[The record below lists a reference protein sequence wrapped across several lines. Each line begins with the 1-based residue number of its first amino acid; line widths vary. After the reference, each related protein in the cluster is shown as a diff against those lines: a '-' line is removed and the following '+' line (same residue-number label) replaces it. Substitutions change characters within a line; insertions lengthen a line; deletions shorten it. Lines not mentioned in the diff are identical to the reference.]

1 VSNQGHKRFFLNVL
15 HSVREYYPIVV
26 VYSVCISILTLATP
40 ISVQSLINTFSFG
53 PYFQPLF
60 VLSLVLFGLLA
71 LRGAIS
77 SLQYILV
84 EYLQRKV
91 FARSSASVVRSYVI
105 KRHHKELTRRD
116 LYYANRFFDIVIVQK
131 SIAKLV
137 TELISISLQTVI
149 GVILISLYHPFFI
162 LFGVFILLAIFLPIR
177 LFYNRACAS
186 AVIES
191 TRKHEIA
198 DFVDEIAL
206 NTNPDSEIRDIIR
219 CVNTVDS
226 RIGDYIDSR
235 EVHFAS
241 LFRMHLI
248 FVGLFA
254 FLNALLLALGGYLV
268 ISNQLTVGQLVAAE
282 IVVNAILYSFLKAK
296 DHLETFFDMY
306 AAAEKIQ
313 IFDQRLTAEDKA
325 ALNDAKEF
333 LINVKESDPQ
343 FQNSLKSVRD
353 IHSPKNYRGFARNFA
368 IGFVVFLIVL
378 ALTPWQQTSIG
389 QGKVTALDPND
400 RPQFITANVKG
411 IIESWL
417 VQDGQYV
424 KKGDPIVKIQDNDP
438 NYLVRLEAARDAAIA
453 KFEAAKESSTTARL
467 NYRRQLKLEK
477 EGLSSRKEFEKA
489 KITYKKLISEEAEA
503 AASLAKAETDLSRQ
517 SLQEIVAPRDGRILR
532 ILHGSGT
539 VNIKAGEKLVEF
551 VPSTDK
557 HAVEIFVDG
566 NDLPLVYV
574 GREVRLQF
582 EGWPAVQ
589 FRGWPSVA
597 VGSFGG
603 IVTAVDPSV
612 ADNGRF
618 RVLVSPDPKDID
630 WPDRTIL
637 RQGARAVG
645 LILLEQ
651 VSLGYE
657 IWRKV
662 NGFPKS
668 MDNPPGTE
676 KKVKAK

>member
-1 VSNQGHKRFFLNVL
+1 
-15 HSVREYYPIVV
+15 
-26 VYSVCISILTLATP
+26 
-40 ISVQSLINTFSFG
+40 
-53 PYFQPLF
+53 
-60 VLSLVLFGLLA
+60 
-71 LRGAIS
+71 
-77 SLQYILV
+77 
-84 EYLQRKV
+84 
-91 FARSSASVVRSYVI
+91 
-105 KRHHKELTRRD
+105 
-116 LYYANRFFDIVIVQK
+116 
-131 SIAKLV
+131 
-137 TELISISLQTVI
+137 
-149 GVILISLYHPFFI
+149 
-162 LFGVFILLAIFLPIR
+162 
-177 LFYNRACAS
+177 
-186 AVIES
+186 
-191 TRKHEIA
+191 
-198 DFVDEIAL
+198 
-206 NTNPDSEIRDIIR
+206 DSEIKDIIR
-219 CVNTVDS
+219 CVNTVDHK
-226 RIGDYIDSR
+226 IGDYIDSR
-235 EVHFAS
+235 EVHFKS

-254 FLNALLLALGGYLV
+254 FLNAFLLALGGYLV
-268 ISNQLTVGQLVAAE
+268 ISFQLTVGQLVAAE
-282 IVVNAILYSFLKAK
+282 IVVNAILYNFLKAK

-313 IFDQRLTAEDKA
+313 IFDQRLTPEDKA
-325 ALNDAKEF
+325 ALANSNEF
-333 LINVKESDPQ
+333 LINVKESDPD
-343 FQNSLKSVRD
+343 FQESLKSVED
-353 IHSPKNYRGFARNFA
+353 IYAPSNYKTFARNFSL
-368 IGFVVFLIVL
+368 GFVGFLVLL

-411 IIESWL
+411 IIEAWQ

-424 KKGDPIVKIQDNDP
+424 RKGDTIVRIKDNDP
-438 NYLVRLEAARDAAIA
+438 NYLFRLEAARDAAVA

-489 KITYKKLISEEAEA
+489 KITYKKLISEEASA
-503 AASLAKAETDLSRQ
+503 ASSLAKAEVDLSRQ

-532 ILHGSGT
+532 ILQGSGS

-551 VPSTDK
+551 VPTTDK
-557 HAVEIFVDG
+557 HVVEVFIDG
-566 NDLPLVYV
+566 NDLPLVEV

-603 IVTAVDPSV
+603 VVSAVDPSV
-612 ADNGRF
+612 AENGRF
-618 RVLVSPDPKDID
+618 RVLVSPDPNDIE

-668 MDNPPGTE
+668 MDNPPETGKASQ
-676 KKVKAK
+676 KK